1 MVKTL
6 PARVGDMGSLP
17 GLERSLE
24 EERATHS
31 DLIFP
36 GTRPDRLHIVHG
48 VSKSQI
54 RLSN

>member
-36 GTRPDRLHIVHG
+36 GTFHG
-48 VSKSQI
+48 QKGLTGYI
-54 RLSN
+54 